1 MAATVAGCTGFF
13 NGRASLIP
21 KHTGIFKLHL
31 DFKASIGT
39 QEVVQSVKLPPGV
52 DKNVWIASQVLGIF
66 EEVSQIVSLLD
77 GLCTEE
83 CCPHMNAGK
92 DVVYSWA
99 DEKNPEPVQLS
110 APCYMQKLLEY
121 AYEQL
126 SNLPGEDEPFP
137 SDFKGKMGTLL
148 KRFFRVYAHAYLS
161 HAEPI
166 KLYEAE
172 AHINLRFKH
181 YLALVTEFKLVAKRD
196 MAPLAELI
204 GNFQMNG
211 NRAGEHQSLFA
222 EAVVIVERA
231 IHAASRAPETGELG
245 EAATHELVA
254 QLTHLERSST
264 TIAATVARFIPHKCK
279 MSEGSCVRIC
289 IEDLQA
295 LLAGLQASCTGSASV
310 ATLHQ

>member
-1 MAATVAGCTGFF
+1 MAATVAGCTAIFD
-13 NGRASLIP
+13 GRASLIP
-21 KHTGIFKLHL
+21 KHTGIHKLHL
-31 DFKASIGT
+31 EFKASIGT

-77 GLCTEE
+77 GICTEE

-99 DEKNPEPVQLS
+99 DEKNPQAVQLS
-110 APCYMQKLLEY
+110 APCYMRTLLDY

-137 SDFKGKMGTLL
+137 TDFKGKMGTLL

-161 HAEPI
+161 HAAPI

-172 AHINLRFKH
+172 AHLNLRFKH
-181 YLALVTEFKLVAKRD
+181 FLALVTEFKLVAKRD
-196 MAPLAELI
+196 MGPLAELI
-204 GNFQMNG
+204 GNFQMNS
-211 NRAGEHQSLFA
+211 NRAGEESFIA

-231 IHAASRAPETGELG
+231 IHAASRAPETGKLD

-254 QLTHLERSST
+254 QLAHLERSST
-264 TIAATVARFIPHKCK
+264 TVAATVARVIPRNCRTTD
-279 MSEGSCVRIC
+279 GGLVCIC
-289 IEDLQA
+289 MEDLQA
-295 LLAGLQASCTGSASV
+295 LLAGLQASFTGRASV
-310 ATLHQ
+310 AALCQ